1 MWFDDPVDERVGRT
15 RVDEAIATGA
25 ETVAVSCPFCLI
37 MMRDGVADK
46 APEKEVR
53 DVAEIFAT
61 SLGYEERRA
70 EENNGE
76 SSEEYA

>member
-1 MWFDDPVDERVGRT
+1 MWFDDSVDERVGRT

-25 ETVAVSCPFCLI
+25 DTVAVSCPFCLI

-53 DVAEIFAT
+53 DVAEILAGA
-61 SLGYEERRA
+61 LGYEERRTG
-70 EENNGE
+70 EN
-76 SSEEYA
+76 SEERE